1 MHIYIKPVDVAAAAA
16 AQERLDNLIKPKNAL
31 GKLEDMVKTYAA
43 VQGLSKPE
51 ELPCD
56 KKGIILF
63 AAPESIDAVGLLIEQ
78 HKELNI
84 NVVLAETPLAAMEEG
99 AMLAQE
105 FVSNNEYDLV
115 CFDVV
120 DKNELSLQAAAG
132 AMLQT
137 AAMKIPILH
146 NGINTDRAL
155 KIAREREE
163 EVSNYVIGKGDIL
176 LFDVAEPW
184 LRAEMN
190 FSVFDAGLKCYK
202 EMATFQEAGVNLP
215 L

>member
-51 ELPCD
+51 ELLCD

-78 HKELNI
+78 HKKLNI

-105 FVSNNEYDLV
+105 FISCNNYEMV
-115 CFDVV
+115 AIDVL
-120 DKNELSLQAAAG
+120 DKNKLSLQAAAG
-132 AMLQT
+132 AMLQA
-137 AAMKIPILH
+137 AAMNVVIMH
-146 NGINTDRAL
+146 NGVTTDKAL
-155 KIAREREE
+155 KIAGEREK
-163 EVSNYVIGKGDIL
+163 EVGNYVIGNGDVL
-176 LFDVAEPW
+176 QLPVDKVW
-184 LRAEMN
+184 LKAKMN
-190 FSVFDAGLKCYK
+190 FSIFDAALKCYK
-202 EMATFQEAGVNLP
+202 EMETFREAGVNLP

>member
-1 MHIYIKPVDVAAAAA
+1 MHIYIKPVDVVAAAA

-31 GKLEDMVKTYAA
+31 GKLETMVKTYVA
-43 VQGLSKPE
+43 VKGEARPE
-51 ELPCD
+51 NLLCV

-63 AAPESIDAVGLLIEQ
+63 ASSDSMDIVSSLLERQ
-78 HKELNI
+78 RDLNV
-84 NVVLAETPLAAMEEG
+84 NVILANTPMTAMEEG

>member
-1 MHIYIKPVDVAAAAA
+1 MHIYIKPVDVVAAAA

-105 FVSNNEYDLV
+105 FISCNNYEMV
-115 CFDVV
+115 AIDVL
-120 DKNELSLQAAAG
+120 DKNKLSLQAAAG
-132 AMLQT
+132 AMLQA
-137 AAMKIPILH
+137 AAMNVAIMH
-146 NGINTDRAL
+146 NGVTTDKAL
-155 KIAREREE
+155 KIAGEREK
-163 EVSNYVIGKGDIL
+163 EVGNYVIGNGDVL
-176 LFDVAEPW
+176 QLPVDKVW
-184 LRAEMN
+184 LKAKMN
-190 FSVFDAGLKCYK
+190 FSIFDAALKCYK
-202 EMATFQEAGVNLP
+202 EMETFQEAGVNLP